1 MYNKKIIFA
10 GACLGMLFF
19 GIGLITLGSVIP
31 SLKMKYA
38 LDDISAGTLFSILPF
53 GILIGSLVFGPF
65 CDRYGYKILLF
76 LSCIFLFAGF
86 QGIAN
91 APSTTVL
98 KCCIWVFGLGAGAI
112 NGATNALVSDISDKA
127 RKGASLSLLGVF
139 FGLGAL
145 GMPSV
150 LGILQ
155 RTYSYETIVSAVGFV
170 ILALSIF
177 YLFMRFPA
185 PKQATGVSI
194 SKNFYIIR
202 DPLLLLIAFFLFCQS
217 SFEAIINNW
226 STTYLHYRI
235 GIAVDKSLFAL
246 SLFVAGM
253 TVMRLLLGSVL
264 KDVPV
269 TRIWAGCF
277 SMILAGLLLLSFA
290 SSFSVSVVALL
301 LTGAGL
307 AAGFPIMLGF
317 VGSRYEKLSGTAFS
331 LVLVIALTGNM
342 IINYVMGAVAQ
353 AYGIRHLVTVAIIE
367 WMVMV
372 VLCAIILNKLKT
384 KNKK

>member
-10 GACLGMLFF
+10 SACLGMLFF
-19 GIGLITLGSVIP
+19 GIGLITLGSVVP
-31 SLKMKYA
+31 GLKMKYG
-38 LDDISAGTLFSILPF
+38 LDDIAAGALFSILPF
-53 GILIGSLVFGPF
+53 GILIGSLIFGPF
-65 CDRYGYKILLF
+65 CDRYGYKLLLF

-86 QGIAN
+86 EGIAY
-91 APSTTVL
+91 APSATVL
-98 KCCIWVFGLGAGAI
+98 KCCILVFGVGAGAM
-112 NGATNALVSDISDKA
+112 NGATNALVSDISESQ

-145 GMPSV
+145 GMPFV

-155 RTYSYETIVSAVGFV
+155 RRYSYEAIVSVVGFV
-170 ILALSIF
+170 ILVVSVF
-177 YLFMRFPA
+177 FLFLRFPP
-185 PKQATGVSI
+185 PKQAAGASI
-194 SKNFYIIR
+194 VKNFFIIK

-226 STTYLHYRI
+226 TTTFLRYRI
-235 GIAVDKSLFAL
+235 GMEVDKSLFAL

-264 KDVPV
+264 KNVSV
-269 TRIWAGCF
+269 SRLWTGCF
-277 SMILAGLLLLSFA
+277 AVILAGVLLLSFA
-290 SSFSVSVVALL
+290 TSFFVSAAALV
-301 LTGAGL
+301 LTGMGL

-353 AYGIRHLVTVAIIE
+353 AYGIRHLITVALIE
-367 WMVMV
+367 WVVMV
-372 VLCAIILNKLKT
+372 VLCAAILKKLKT
-384 KNKK
+384 NK

>member
-38 LDDISAGTLFSILPF
+38 LNDISAGALFSILPF
-53 GILIGSLVFGPF
+53 GILIGSLIFGPF
-65 CDRYGYKILLF
+65 CDRYGYKVLLF

-86 QGIAN
+86 EGIAY

-98 KCCIWVFGLGAGAI
+98 KCCIWVFGIGAGAI
-112 NGATNALVSDISDKA
+112 NGATNALVSDISGKE

-145 GMPSV
+145 GMPSL

-155 RTYSYETIVSAVGFV
+155 RSYSYETIVSVVGFA

-177 YLFMRFPA
+177 YLFMRLPA
-185 PKQATGVSI
+185 PKQTTGASI
-194 SKNFYIIR
+194 VKNFYIIK

-235 GIAVDKSLFAL
+235 GIEADKSLFAL

-264 KDVPV
+264 KNVPV
-269 TRIWAGCF
+269 YKIWTGCF

-290 SSFSVSVVALL
+290 TSFPVSVVALI

-307 AAGFPIMLGF
+307 AAGFPVMLGF
-317 VGSRYEKLSGTAFS
+317 VGNRYEKLSGTAFS

-342 IINYVMGAVAQ
+342 IINYLMGAVAQ
-353 AYGIRHLVTVAIIE
+353 AYGIGHLITVAITE
-367 WMVMV
+367 WIVMV
-372 VLCAIILNKLKT
+372 ILCVSILKKLKT
-384 KNKK
+384 YK

>member
-19 GIGLITLGSVIP
+19 GIGLITLGSVVP
-31 SLKMKYA
+31 GLKMKYA
-38 LDDISAGTLFSILPF
+38 LDDIAAGALFSILPF

-65 CDRYGYKILLF
+65 CDSYGYKLLLF

-86 QGIAN
+86 QGIAY
-91 APSTTVL
+91 APSATVL
-98 KCCIWVFGLGAGAI
+98 KCCILVFGIGAGAI
-112 NGATNALVSDISDKA
+112 NGATNALVSDISENQ

-145 GMPSV
+145 GMPFV

-155 RTYSYETIVSAVGFV
+155 RRYSYETIVSVVGFV
-170 ILALSIF
+170 ILVVSIF
-177 YLFMRFPA
+177 YLFIRFPA

-194 SKNFYIIR
+194 VKNFYIIK

-226 STTYLHYRI
+226 TTTFLRYRI
-235 GIAVDKSLFAL
+235 GIEVDKSLFAL

-264 KDVPV
+264 KNVPV
-269 TRIWAGCF
+269 AKLWAGCF
-277 SMILAGLLLLSFA
+277 AMILAGLLLLSFA
-290 SSFSVSVVALL
+290 TSFFVSAAALVL
-301 LTGAGL
+301 AGMGL

-317 VGSRYEKLSGTAFS
+317 VGRRYENLSGTAFS
-331 LVLVIALTGNM
+331 LVLVIALAGNM

-353 AYGIRHLVTVAIIE
+353 AYGIRHLVTVALIE
-367 WMVMV
+367 WIAMI
-372 VLCAIILNKLKT
+372 VLCAVILKKLKT
-384 KNKK
+384 NK

>member
-1 MYNKKIIFA
+1 MTYNKKIVFA

-38 LDDISAGTLFSILPF
+38 LDDIAAGALFSILPL

-65 CDRYGYKILLF
+65 CDSYGYKLLLF

-86 QGIAN
+86 EGIAY
-91 APSTTVL
+91 AASAAVL
-98 KCCIWVFGLGAGAI
+98 KGCILVFGIGAGAI
-112 NGATNALVSDISDKA
+112 NGATNALVSDISDKE

-155 RTYSYETIVSAVGFV
+155 RRYSYETIVSVVGFI
-170 ILALSIF
+170 ILAVSIF
-177 YLFMRFPA
+177 YLFLRFPA
-185 PKQATGVSI
+185 PKQTTGMSI
-194 SKNFYIIR
+194 VKNFYIIK

-226 STTYLHYRI
+226 TTTYLRYRI
-235 GIAVDKSLFAL
+235 GIEVDKSLYAL

-253 TVMRLLLGSVL
+253 TVMRLLLGSVFKNVSVSRL
-264 KDVPV
+264 W
-269 TRIWAGCF
+269 TGCF
-277 SMILAGLLLLSFA
+277 AMTLTGLLLLSFA
-290 SSFSVSVVALL
+290 SSFPVSVVALL
-301 LTGAGL
+301 LTGMGL

-367 WMVMV
+367 WTVMV
-372 VLCAIILNKLKT
+372 LLCAIILNKLKT
-384 KNKK
+384 YK

>member
-19 GIGLITLGSVIP
+19 GIGLITLGSVVP
-31 SLKMKYA
+31 GLKMKYA
-38 LDDISAGTLFSILPF
+38 LDDISAGALFSILPF
-53 GILIGSLVFGPF
+53 GILIGSLVFGAF
-65 CDRYGYKILLF
+65 CDIYGYKLLLF

-86 QGIAN
+86 QGIAY
-91 APSTTVL
+91 APSATVL
-98 KCCIWVFGLGAGAI
+98 KCCILVFGIGAGAI
-112 NGATNALVSDISDKA
+112 NGATNALVSDISEKE

-145 GMPSV
+145 GMPFV

-155 RTYSYETIVSAVGFV
+155 KRFSYEAIVSVVGFA
-170 ILALSIF
+170 ILVLSIF
-177 YLFMRFPA
+177 YLFLRFPA
-185 PKQATGVSI
+185 PKLATGASI
-194 SKNFYIIR
+194 LRNFHIIK

-226 STTYLHYRI
+226 TTTYLRFRI
-235 GIAVDKSLFAL
+235 GMEVDKSLFAL

-264 KDVPV
+264 KNVSV
-269 TRIWAGCF
+269 YKLWAGCF
-277 SMILAGLLLLSFA
+277 AMVLAGLLLLTFATSFGGSA
-290 SSFSVSVVALL
+290 AALF
-301 LTGAGL
+301 LTGTGL

-353 AYGIRHLVTVAIIE
+353 AYGIRHLVTVAVME
-367 WMVMV
+367 WIVMV
-372 VLCAIILNKLKT
+372 ILCVVILNKLKT
-384 KNKK
+384 YK